1 MVVKKLKAMDKLNNM
16 RNNVN
21 LNYFIVLIQVVLC
34 GLFERIFRIIK
45 INNVVMHYK
54 FVNFVVKMF

>member
-1 MVVKKLKAMDKLNNM
+1 MVVKKLKAMDKLNNT

-45 INNVVMHYK
+45 INNVAMHYK